1 MKNKLKDFRVKNE
14 LNQNDVAKIIGI
26 SQQQYSRYESTCSG
40 LTIDKAITLAD
51 FYNVSLDELFGRD
64 SVSKQDRKKL
74 LLLMNEIK
82 AVLEKIK
89 N

>member
-1 MKNKLKDFRVKNE
+1 MKNKLKDLRLRKK
-14 LNQNDVAKIIGI
+14 LNQCDVAKIIGI

-64 SVSKQDRKKL
+64 SMSKQDRKKIL
-74 LLLMNEIK
+74 LLINEIK
-82 AVLEKIK
+82 VVLEKIK